1 MDKYLLHINEACS
14 ENWDAMTPNDKGK
27 FCNNC
32 NRTVFDF
39 TTANDN
45 EIIQFIEKAKGEEF
59 CGKFEEQQLNRWLEK
74 TSIRTSNPALY
85 KFLLSFLLLTGGQDL
100 FAQEPTK
107 QENVVLK
114 QKADSLLQAAA
125 LKSEKPDINCNAN
138 GIQVQGQPRIIIG
151 RARSISTK
159 VNPLFVLD
167 GVPIKYSMFAKINPK
182 KIISIN
188 VLKDAKAVAI
198 YGPDGVNGVIL
209 IETKY
214 SKKERKKLFAVQ

>member
-32 NRTVFDF
+32 NKTVFDF
-39 TTANDN
+39 TTATDND
-45 EIIQFIEKAKGEEF
+45 IIQFIEKAKGEEF
-59 CGKFEEQQLNRWLEK
+59 CGKFEEQQLDRWLEK

-100 FAQEPTK
+100 FAQEPAK
-107 QENVVLK
+107 QENLVLK
-114 QKADSLLQAAA
+114 QKMDSLLQAAA
-125 LKSEKPDINCNAN
+125 LKSENPDIKCSAN
-138 GIQVQGQPRIIIG
+138 GIQVQGQPRIRMGGIRTLTG
-151 RARSISTK
+151 NHK
-159 VNPLFVLD
+159 PLFVID
-167 GVPIKYSMFAKINPK
+167 GVMMDYFKFEKINPK

-188 VLKDAKAVAI
+188 VLKSEGAVAI
-198 YGPDGVNGVIL
+198 YGPDGVNGVIF

-214 SKKERKKLFAVQ
+214 SKKGRKKLFAVQ

>member
-32 NRTVFDF
+32 NKTVFDF
-39 TTANDN
+39 TTASDND
-45 EIIQFIEKAKGEEF
+45 IIQFIQKAKGEEF
-59 CGKFEEQQLNRWLEK
+59 CGKFEEQQLDRWLEK
-74 TSIRTSNPALY
+74 TSIITSNPALY

-114 QKADSLLQAAA
+114 QKADSLLQATA
-125 LKSEKPDINCNAN
+125 LKSENPDINCNAN
-138 GIQVQGQPRIIIG
+138 GIQVQEQPRIRMG
-151 RARSISTK
+151 GVRTLSINDK
-159 VNPLFVLD
+159 PLFVID
-167 GVPIKYSMFAKINPK
+167 GVPMDYAILDKINPK

-188 VLKDAKAVAI
+188 VLKSEGGVAI
-198 YGPDGVNGVIL
+198 YGPDGVNGVIF

-214 SKKERKKLFAVQ
+214 SKKEWKKLFAVQ